1 MAKLKNSNFREELKK
16 LREEMKPMTFKQ
28 KVDHIW
34 TYYKDY
40 VLVSLPL
47 LLIVVGLIAS
57 GISNATE
64 KVVTG
69 IMVNITIDQEGYNYL
84 STDYEEYLQLEEGQE
99 VKLEY
104 TSFEDL
110 TTSTDTEN
118 NYYAAMGV
126 VGEVSAKTLDYMIL
140 DGMSM
145 QFYATQEVYG
155 DLRTVFTEEE
165 LAYFAENDLLV
176 YCLEEGQTEEWPA
189 AVKID
194 DLPFVQKYIRS
205 DDSVFFTLSGSSQ
218 HLEACRAIW
227 DYINA
232 WQDPTTE

>member
-1 MAKLKNSNFREELKK
+1 MAKIKSSNFYKDIQK

-40 VLVSLPL
+40 ILVSLPF
-47 LLIVVGLIAS
+47 LLIIVGLIAS
-57 GISNATE
+57 SISNATE

-69 IMVNITIDQEGYNYL
+69 IMVNITIDQEGFNYL
-84 STDYEEYLQLEEGQE
+84 STDYEEYLGIEKGQE

-104 TSFEDL
+104 TNFEDL

-126 VGEVSAKTLDYMIL
+126 IGEVSAKTLDYMIL

-145 QFYATQEVYG
+145 QFYSTQEVYG

-165 LAYFAENDLLV
+165 LATFKEKNLLV
-176 YCLEEGQTEEWPA
+176 YCLEEGQTEGWPA

-194 DLPFVQKYIRS
+194 DLPFVKKYIRS
-205 DDSVFFTLSGSSQ
+205 DDSVFFALSGSSQ
-218 HLEACRAIW
+218 KLEACRAIW
-227 DYINA
+227 EYINA
-232 WQDPTTE
+232 WEEPTE

>member
-1 MAKLKNSNFREELKK
+1 MAKFKESNFYKELVK

-34 TYYKDY
+34 TYYKEY
-40 VLVSLPL
+40 FFVSLPIL
-47 LLIVVGLIAS
+47 MVIVGLIVSAV
-57 GISNATE
+57 GTTKQ

-69 IMVNITIDQEGYNYL
+69 IMVNITIAQEGYNYL
-84 STDYEEYLQLEEGQE
+84 STDYEEYLQLEKGQE

-104 TSFEDL
+104 TSFDDL
-110 TTSTDTEN
+110 ATSTDTEN

-126 VGEVSAKTLDYMIL
+126 IGEVSAKVLDYMIL

-155 DLRTVFTEEE
+155 DLRTIFTEEE

-176 YCLEEGQTEEWPA
+176 YCLEEGQTQEWPA

-194 DLPFVQKYIRS
+194 QLPFVQEYIGS
-205 DDSVFFTLSGSSQ
+205 DDSVFFALAGSS
-218 HLEACRAIW
+218 EKPDASRAVW

-232 WQDPTTE
+232 WEAPSE

>member
-1 MAKLKNSNFREELKK
+1 MAKIKNGNFYEDLRK
-16 LREEMKPMTFKQ
+16 LREEMRPMTFKQ

-40 VLVSLPL
+40 ILVALPF

-57 GISNATE
+57 SIGNATE

-69 IMVNITIDQEGYNYL
+69 IMVNITIDQEGFNYL
-84 STDYEEYLQLEEGQE
+84 STDYEEYLGLEKGQE

-104 TSFEDL
+104 TSFDDL
-110 TTSTDTEN
+110 ATSTDTEN

-126 VGEVSAKTLDYMIL
+126 IGEVSAKTLDYMIL
-140 DGMSM
+140 DGMGM
-145 QFYATQEVYG
+145 QFYSTQEVYG

-165 LAYFAENDLLV
+165 LATFKEKNLLV
-176 YCLEEGQTEEWPA
+176 YCLEEGQTEKWPA

-194 DLPFVQKYIRS
+194 DLPFVKEYIRS
-205 DDSVFFTLSGSSQ
+205 NDSVFFALSGSSQ
-218 HLEACRAIW
+218 HLEACRAVW

-232 WQDPTTE
+232 WEAIEE

>member
-1 MAKLKNSNFREELKK
+1 MAKIKSSNFYKDIQK

-40 VLVSLPL
+40 ILVSLPF
-47 LLIVVGLIAS
+47 LLIIVGLIAS
-57 GISNATE
+57 SISNATE

-69 IMVNITIDQEGYNYL
+69 IMVNITIDQEGFNYL
-84 STDYEEYLQLEEGQE
+84 STDYEEYLGIEKGQE

-104 TSFEDL
+104 TNFEDL

-126 VGEVSAKTLDYMIL
+126 IGEVSAKTLDYMIL

-145 QFYATQEVYG
+145 QFYSTQEVYG

-165 LAYFAENDLLV
+165 LATFKEKNLLV

-194 DLPFVQKYIRS
+194 DLPFVKKYIRS
-205 DDSVFFTLSGSSQ
+205 DDSVFFALSGSSQ
-218 HLEACRAIW
+218 KLEACRAIW
-227 DYINA
+227 EYINA
-232 WQDPTTE
+232 WEEPTE

>member
-1 MAKLKNSNFREELKK
+1 MAKYKSSFYQDLQK

-28 KVDHIW
+28 KADHIW

-40 VLVSLPL
+40 ILVSLPF
-47 LLIVVGLIAS
+47 LLIIVGLIAS
-57 GISNATE
+57 SISNATE

-69 IMVNITIDQEGYNYL
+69 IMVNITIDQEGFNYL
-84 STDYEEYLQLEEGQE
+84 STDYEEYLQLEKGQA

-104 TSFEDL
+104 TNFEDL

-126 VGEVSAKTLDYMIL
+126 IGEVSAKTLDYMIL

-145 QFYATQEVYG
+145 QFYSTQEVYG
-155 DLRTVFTEEE
+155 DLRTIFTADE
-165 LAYFAENDLLV
+165 LAYFEENNLLV
-176 YCLEEGQTEEWPA
+176 YCLEEGQTEQWPA

-194 DLPFVQKYIRS
+194 DLPFVKKYIRS
-205 DDSVFFTLSGSSQ
+205 DDSVFFALSGSSER
-218 HLEACRAIW
+218 LEACRAIW
-227 DYINA
+227 EYLNA
-232 WQDPTTE
+232 WQAPTE

>member
-1 MAKLKNSNFREELKK
+1 MAKIKNSNFIEELQK
-16 LREEMKPMTFKQ
+16 LREEMRPMTFKQ

-40 VLVSLPL
+40 ILVSLPF
-47 LLIVVGLIAS
+47 LLIIVGLIAS

-69 IMVNITIDQEGYNYL
+69 IMVNITIDQEGFNYL
-84 STDYEEYLQLEEGQE
+84 STDYEEYLQLEKGQE

-104 TSFEDL
+104 TSFDDL

-140 DGMSM
+140 DGLSM
-145 QFYATQEVYG
+145 QFYATQEIYG
-155 DLRTVFTEEE
+155 DLRTVLTEEE
-165 LAYFAENDLLV
+165 LAYFQEKDLIV
-176 YCLEEGQTEEWPA
+176 YCLEEGQTEKWPA

-194 DLPFVQKYIRS
+194 DLPFVQKYIGS
-205 DDSVFFTLSGSSQ
+205 NDSVFFALSGSTQ
-218 HLEACRAIW
+218 KPDACRAIW
-227 DYINA
+227 EYINA
-232 WQDPTTE
+232 WEEPKQ